1 MTPVNLAYL
10 SFIESARFHHWI
22 AQQHTLHKSSA
33 HDVIHYKMIKLKQSY
48 MEKREKLNHKTFK
61 AFKTV
66 QHSLK
71 LERLRELKA

>member
-10 SFIESARFHHWI
+10 SFIESARFHHWT

-33 HDVIHYKMIKLKQSY
+33 HDVIHYKMIKLKQNC
-48 MEKREKLNHKTFK
+48 MEKREKLHYKTFK
-61 AFKTV
+61 AFKYV